1 MKREKEKAEKN
12 PTETKKKTIIY
23 SVLTS
28 LVLGILI
35 AVLLGLSV
43 LAFSYLFIG
52 TVEIFIEIFLRWIW
66 VYILIP
72 TAVFFIYFTVKTS
85 KK

>member
-1 MKREKEKAEKN
+1 MKREKETTEKN